1 MRNAVDCMRTLTAR
15 AEMLAEAMRQNEM
28 RQEDATERLRAILER
43 NVRALVDQPDKVSV
57 QATISDGG
65 NTVVLTIDV
74 AAGEVGKVIGKKG
87 RNSHALRTLLEAVAA
102 KYKQRVVIEISDDQR
117 RSRRNHHAS

>member
-1 MRNAVDCMRTLTAR
+1 
-15 AEMLAEAMRQNEM
+15 M

>member
-1 MRNAVDCMRTLTAR
+1 MGQD
-15 AEMLAEAMRQNEM
+15 
-28 RQEDATERLRAILER
+28 DATERLRTLLEQ

-65 NTVVLTIDV
+65 NTVVLTIEV
-74 AAGEVGKVIGKKG
+74 ADGEVGKVIGKKG

-102 KYKQRVVIEISDDQR
+102 KFKQRVVIEIADDQR
-117 RSRRNHHAS
+117 RRRYGNHAS